1 MEYKECLNYLL
12 AQNESPQIGSHFNLN
27 STSTYDRPRLHTEKS
42 DQFVIKSLAK
52 RASEEKQTL
61 VMPAEYHEV
70 FKLVP
75 EASGPVGHVVP
86 DENFEDLATPVP
98 AELLETQVRWAD
110 YNFYSFGS

>member
-1 MEYKECLNYLL
+1 ML
-12 AQNESPQIGSHFNLN
+12 AQNESPQIGNHFNLN
-27 STSTYDRPRLHTEKS
+27 STFNYDRPRLHTEKS
-42 DQFVIKSLAK
+42 DQFVIKSLTR

-61 VMPAEYHEV
+61 VMPAEYHDV

-75 EASGPVGHVVP
+75 EPSGLVGHVVP
-86 DENFEDLATPVP
+86 DEDFENLATPVP